1 MGSFPE
7 TYIDLIK
14 LVMLYCHAIYIYIYI
29 YIYIFLGGWGAKGI
43 GGGVGCGCEN
53 ASVKNNDNR
62 LVPKG

>member
-29 YIYIFLGGWGAKGI
+29 YIYIF
-43 GGGVGCGCEN
+43 GGVGGQR
-53 ASVKNNDNR
+53 DWGR
-62 LVPKG
+62 GGLWL

>member
-14 LVMLYCHAIYIYIYI
+14 LVMLYCHAIYIYI
-29 YIYIFLGGWGAKGI
+29 FLGGWGAKGI
-43 GGGVGCGCEN
+43 GGGVGCGCKN

>member
-14 LVMLYCHAIYIYIYI
+14 LVMLYCHAI

-62 LVPKG
+62 LVPNG